1 MRAAAYGFE
10 SGFTGL
16 IGLTITSMVW
26 WDGYYKMILSLLSNP
41 IEPNVGCTNMR

>member
-1 MRAAAYGFE
+1 MHAAAYGFE
-10 SGFTGL
+10 SRFTGL